1 MTHRYDIQK
10 MLLDAVGYRGA
21 FYPGV
26 INAPK
31 GQIDKG
37 GSYNVSSHRAE
48 PKMRTS
54 TGSPLRAA
62 GVRMGSLYFMPVMI
76 GDIEMPNAVIS
87 ITGKKTIIE
96 TPMVGRAGSVKE
108 LISIDD
114 YEINL
119 TGVLVGKNREYPEDL
134 VASMRDLWKRNQ
146 SVKLISALTDLV
158 MENNDKVVI
167 KTIDFPAVGA
177 IEDAQVVKLTAT
189 SDIPFELEI
198 E

>member
-48 PKMRTS
+48 PKMKTS

-119 TGVLVGKNREYPEDL
+119 TGVLIGKNREYPEDL

-177 IEDAQVVKLTAT
+177 IEGAQVVKLTAT

>member
-1 MTHRYDIQK
+1 

-48 PKMRTS
+48 PKMKTS

>member
-1 MTHRYDIQK
+1 MMHRFDIRN
-10 MLLDAVGYRGA
+10 LLLNALSYRGT

-26 INAPK
+26 LIAPK
-31 GQIDKG
+31 GQIETGTSYDVSPRRHEDKG
-37 GSYNVSSHRAE
+37 L
-48 PKMRTS
+48 TS
-54 TGSPLRAA
+54 TGSPLRTED
-62 GVRMGSLYFMPVMI
+62 VYTQRVYFMPVMI

-87 ITGKKTIIE
+87 ITGKKTIVE

-146 SVKLISALTDLV
+146 SVRLISALTDLV